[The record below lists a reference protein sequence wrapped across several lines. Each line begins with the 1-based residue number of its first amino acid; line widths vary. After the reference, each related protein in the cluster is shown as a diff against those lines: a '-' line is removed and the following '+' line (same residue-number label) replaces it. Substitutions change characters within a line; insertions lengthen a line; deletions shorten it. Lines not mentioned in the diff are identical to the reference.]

1 MSHTNLWNIYNNL
14 FILIEKREWTKKP
27 IPLEKSEFELEMRS
41 NGFVYIIGVNRY
53 LENATII
60 LTDIVSHIANHT
72 NEFTNAMGK
81 LKGDI
86 MLVSNKQATNQIK
99 QYAATIGLKF
109 TTYTFGLF
117 AIDMTK
123 APMVPP
129 HRIMSR
135 EEIKDLFEFTAS
147 ERSDLPKIFITDTQI
162 IWLGAK
168 IGDVIEIIRS
178 SEATGYAI
186 IHRVVT
192 HPM

>member
-1 MSHTNLWNIYNNL
+1 MSNINLWTIYSNL
-14 FILIEKREWTKKP
+14 FILIDKRGWVKKP
-27 IPLEKSEFELEMRS
+27 EQLEKTEFELAMRS
-41 NGFVYIIGVNRY
+41 NGYVYVTGINRY
-53 LENATII
+53 SEPATIV

-86 MLVSNKQATNQIK
+86 MLISNKQATNQIK
-99 QYAATIGLKF
+99 QYATTIGLKF
-109 TTYTFGLF
+109 SSYTFGLF

-123 APMVPP
+123 ASMVPP
-129 HRIMSR
+129 HRIMSK
-135 EEIKDLFEFTAS
+135 EEIKELFQFTAS
-147 ERSDLPKIFITDTQI
+147 ERADLPKIFINDTQI
-162 IWLGAK
+162 IWLGAR
-168 IGDVIEIIRS
+168 IGDVIEVTRS

>member
-1 MSHTNLWNIYNNL
+1 MSHINLWNIYNNL

-27 IPLEKSEFELEMRS
+27 EKLEKTEFELALRS
-41 NGFVYIIGVNRY
+41 NGFVYIIGINRY
-53 LENATII
+53 GEPATIV

-86 MLVSNKQATNQIK
+86 MLISNKQATNQIK
-99 QYAATIGLKF
+99 QYATSIGLIF
-109 TTYTFGLF
+109 SSYTFGLF

-135 EEIKDLFEFTAS
+135 DEIKDLFQFTVS

-168 IGDVIEIIRS
+168 IGDVIEVTRW
-178 SEATGYAI
+178 SEATGYSI

-192 HPM
+192 YPM